1 VAVTATDVAAG
12 TPPSAGPRRPTG
24 LHVAA
29 AIVTVQALVS
39 AGLAVRGWFYQDDID
54 YIAQAADRPLDLDYL
69 LTANNDHLT
78 PGLRLAYWLMAELA
92 PYSHG
97 PTVLA
102 RVALQILA
110 TALFCRLLVRLL
122 GWRPLTLAGLAA
134 YAFTLLTLPSFLSLS
149 SAVNLLPA
157 HVAAILLLDGH
168 VRFQL
173 TGRLRY
179 AVGGAAALAV
189 GLLFWEKVA
198 LAGLLLPL
206 LSLLVLTE
214 GGVRERVAA
223 TLARWR
229 GWLVYLVPV
238 VAFFG
243 YYLLAGYGRAGS
255 SPAAGAAV
263 EVAGVSWFQAVTPAL
278 VGGPWTWYAAAD
290 TYVSAASPPLAGAV
304 LAQVALA
311 ALLVVAVR
319 RNGPGALA
327 VWSMP
332 AVYLAGTAVVLA
344 IGRYDQFGSL
354 AGRVYHYFSDLAI
367 PLVLAAV
374 LSLAPPHPAAVL
386 ARCGR
391 LGDLVAPPLPLPA
404 SWPIR
409 LLTLAAVVAYAA
421 SFAFSAA
428 GFERRWM
435 QSPARSYVETLT
447 AELRAAPDTVL
458 YDTRVTPQVLTLLS
472 ANRGVSQLLAPL
484 DLDVRFDD
492 RTGGLEPKVVD
503 DEGHVTDSAFLP
515 AAQSREDRRRF
526 CSHYLDRAGTLA
538 VPLDRP
544 LPAGDYFFRID
555 YISQR
560 SSPVQ
565 VRAGSGGSTVDPVR
579 GSDAE
584 LRAGLNGALVQTR
597 GQPVDR
603 LEVSSAN
610 SAIRLCVTHVTA
622 GYPVLVR

>member
-1 VAVTATDVAAG
+1 M
-12 TPPSAGPRRPTG
+12 PPSAGPRRPTG
-24 LHVAA
+24 LQVAA
-29 AIVTVQALVS
+29 AIVTVQALVA
-39 AGLAVRGWFYQDDID
+39 AGLAAPGWFYQDDID
-54 YIAQAADRPLDLDYL
+54 YAAQAADRPLDLDYL
-69 LTANNDHLT
+69 FTANNDHLT
-78 PGLRLAYWLMAELA
+78 PGLRLAYWLMAHLA

-102 RVALQILA
+102 RVALQVLA

-157 HVAAILLLDGH
+157 HVAAILLLDSH

-179 AVGGAAALAV
+179 AIGGAAALAV

-214 GGVRERVAA
+214 GGARERVAA
-223 TLARWR
+223 TLARWG

-243 YYLLAGYGRAGS
+243 YYLLADYYGQVGS
-255 SPAAGAAV
+255 SPQAGAAV
-263 EVAGVSWFQAVTPAL
+263 DLAAVSWFQAVTPAL

-311 ALLVVAVR
+311 ALLFVAAR

-327 VWSMP
+327 VWSLP
-332 AVYLAGTAVVLA
+332 LVYLVATSIVLA

-354 AGRVYHYFSDLAI
+354 VGRIYHYFSDLAI
-367 PLVLAAV
+367 PVVLAAV
-374 LSLAPPHPAAVL
+374 LSLAPPRPSEVL

-391 LGDLVAPPLPLPA
+391 VSDLVAPPLPLPA
-404 SWPIR
+404 SWPTR
-409 LLTLAAVVAYAA
+409 LLALLAVVAYAA

-435 QSPARSYVETLT
+435 QSPARSYVETLR

-458 YDTRVTPQVLTLLS
+458 YDTQVTPRVLTLLS
-472 ANRGVSQLLAPL
+472 ANHSVSRLLAPL
-484 DLDVRFDD
+484 KLDVRFDD
-492 RTGGLEPKVVD
+492 RTGGVEPKVVD

-526 CSHYLDRAGTLA
+526 CSHYLDRAGTLV

-555 YISQR
+555 YIAQR

-603 LEVSSAN
+603 LEVTSAN

-622 GYPVLVR
+622 GYPVPAR